1 MAHAQ
6 LAALLRAVAQ
16 LHPAGPPDLAL
27 VAALA
32 GLFSSAQPNTLAGP
46 AGDGLAA
53 GSSTAPPLASAAP
66 TTPPPRLAPTS
77 PAGSSTTLRPG
88 TASHS
93 VTGHAPLVTQED
105 GLVAQPST
113 LARLAGPADLATP
126 QQGQPGS
133 SSAPRSGSEPAGP
146 GAPLESLFA
155 PRRVRAILR
164 GLATLDTAS
173 GALDIAAAVALI
185 ARAQPIHVLPQRLIS
200 TLGHTV
206 QLLLDAGPAM
216 LPFSHDQS
224 QLAASATRLLG
235 RDRVRVADFIGHPGQ
250 GVRAQR
256 QVRWAPLQWPGRR
269 SALLVVSDLGLGS
282 GQASALASAWQ
293 RFVDDAH
300 QRGLRSVLLIPYPT
314 ARWPAV
320 AHAFGTTLSW
330 DLVTGVQALRRSQ
343 RAGPGAA
350 HGNAGAV
357 AAASTTAVPDATTNA
372 ITNANTNAAAS
383 TTTGPGAGPRTGS

>member
-1 MAHAQ
+1 MANAQ

-16 LHPAGPPDLAL
+16 LHPAGPPDLVL

-32 GLFSSAQPNTLAGP
+32 SLFSSAQPQVLAGSV
-46 AGDGLAA
+46 AA
-53 GSSTAPPLASAAP
+53 GSSAPPPAPAAP
-66 TTPPPRLAPTS
+66 ITPPPRVAPTS
-77 PAGSSTTLRPG
+77 PAGSNTLRPG
-88 TASHS
+88 TATRT
-93 VTGHAPLVTQED
+93 VTGHAPLVTQGD
-105 GLVAQPST
+105 ALLAQPST

-126 QQGQPGS
+126 QQGQAGT
-133 SSAPRSGSEPAGP
+133 SGSQRAGSDPAGP
-146 GAPLESLFA
+146 SAPLESLFA
-155 PRRVRAILR
+155 PGRMRAILR
-164 GLATLDTAS
+164 GLAALDTAS

-185 ARAQPIHVLPQRLIS
+185 ARVQPIRVLPQRLVS

-206 QLLLDAGPAM
+206 QLLLDVGPAM

-235 RDRVRVADFIGHPGQ
+235 RDRVRVADFIGDPGL

-269 SALLVVSDLGLGS
+269 SAVLVVSDLGLGS
-282 GQASALASAWQ
+282 GQAAALASAWQ
-293 RFVDDAH
+293 RFVDETH
-300 QRGLRSVLLIPYPT
+300 QRGLRSVLLIPYPA

-330 DLVTGVQALRRSQ
+330 NLASGVQALRRSQ

-350 HGNAGAV
+350 HGN
-357 AAASTTAVPDATTNA
+357 
-372 ITNANTNAAAS
+372 
-383 TTTGPGAGPRTGS
+383 TGPGAGG